1 MAPNTVTPAERA
13 LREVGGPSYFE
24 IGRVDPPENSVSAF
38 APDDWRLYFLMREL
52 PVADRI
58 QVLRF
63 AEMLYNLRHA
73 MDWADDTARRGDSQF
88 HLTDSGR
95 PMHE

>member
-1 MAPNTVTPAERA
+1 MARNTVTPAERA
-13 LREVGGPSYFE
+13 LRDVGGPTYCE
-24 IGRVDPPENSVSAF
+24 MGRVDPPENSVSAF

-73 MDWADDTARRGDSQF
+73 MDWADDTPVEATAN
-88 HLTDSGR
+88 LT
-95 PMHE
+95 